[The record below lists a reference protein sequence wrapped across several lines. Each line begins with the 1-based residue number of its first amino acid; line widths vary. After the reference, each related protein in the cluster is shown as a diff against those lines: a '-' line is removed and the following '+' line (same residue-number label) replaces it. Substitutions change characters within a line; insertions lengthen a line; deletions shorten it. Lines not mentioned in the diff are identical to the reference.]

1 MKAKWVRLVPALAM
15 VCLVTACGS
24 DTQASTTNGAGG
36 YKETKSMVLD
46 ILKTEDG
53 IKAIQDANTRN
64 NTKIQMLSAGDT
76 RQLQLAVKDVL
87 VDTNSTKFLNNMITD
102 PLFAGQFAKA
112 IQKETKQLQ
121 KDLMKDPEY
130 QVQLLNAM
138 KGAEFQAML
147 LDTMKSPQYKQQ
159 IQTAI
164 QESLQSPLF
173 RVEMMNLMKKVLEN
187 ESKPQ
192 AMQSGQGGGQG
203 GGGQSGQG
211 GGQGGQSGEGQGGG
225 GGGSSGGGQSG
236 GGQGGGS
243 SGGDSGGSESGGDS
257 SGEDKKKKESS

>member
-1 MKAKWVRLVPALAM
+1 MKAKWVRLVPAFAM
-15 VCLVTACGS
+15 VCLMTACGS

-159 IQTAI
+159 MQTAI

-187 ESKPQ
+187 ESKPKS
-192 AMQSGQGGGQG
+192 MQSGQGGDQG
-203 GGGQSGQG
+203 GGGQG
-211 GGQGGQSGEGQGGG
+211 GGSEGQGGG
-225 GGGSSGGGQSG
+225 GGGQSG
-236 GGQGGGS
+236 GGQGGGGQGGGGGSQGGGS
-243 SGGDSGGSESGGDS
+243 SGGSDSGGDGGGD
-257 SGEDKKKKESS
+257 EKKKKEESS